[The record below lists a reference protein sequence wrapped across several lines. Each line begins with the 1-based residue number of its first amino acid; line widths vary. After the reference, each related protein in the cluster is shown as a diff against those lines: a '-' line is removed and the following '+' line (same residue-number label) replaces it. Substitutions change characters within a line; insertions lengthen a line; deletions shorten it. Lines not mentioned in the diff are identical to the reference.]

1 MIQVANLA
9 HSICIDDKC
18 WCQSWADSQF
28 FCDHTHFKLANVRW
42 VGWTSNQYY
51 VTSLLMIRSVWE
63 RLNPLFKP
71 NQVFTQ
77 LSHKILLPKNELWA
91 HIVRLYWGYLA
102 GSGTRVGLQVRLHG
116 RGDLAEYDQ
125 NVFQR
130 ILHCLHNNKV
140 CVPAL
145 TFSCLPFY
153 KKRYVSLKSNAI
165 KIS

>member
-1 MIQVANLA
+1 MIEVANLVQ
-9 HSICIDDKC
+9 SICIDDGC
-18 WCQSWADSQF
+18 GCGCQSWADSQF
-28 FCDHTHFKLANVRW
+28 FCDHTHFKLATVRW

-51 VTSLLMIRSVWE
+51 TTSLFMIPSVWE

-71 NQVFTQ
+71 NQVFVQ
-77 LSHKILLPKNELWA
+77 LSHKILLPKNDLWA

-116 RGDLAEYDQ
+116 RRDLAEYDE

-130 ILHCLHNNKV
+130 ILECLHNNKV

-145 TFSCLPFY
+145 TFY
-153 KKRYVSLKSNAI
+153 KLRYVSLKWTPLV
-165 KIS
+165 K